1 MTYADFP
8 SSEGPREKRAPSG
21 PRQPGRG
28 GAFGPTVVVLLIL
41 AGVVVSLAEVWTDVL
56 WYDQLGFTRVFWTEW
71 LARSLLFVL
80 GFLLMGG
87 IVGLNT
93 LLAYR
98 SRRAYVPVGAAD
110 RNLEQYRQQLAPLR
124 RVVFLAIVG
133 FSGLFM
139 GATLGG
145 QWRSVLLWLNRV
157 PFGVSDPQFSL
168 DVSFFV
174 FTLPFLRLVLS
185 AVMWTVATS
194 IFAAAAVHYLYG
206 AIVFT
211 PRLSVARPARIQIAV
226 LAAIL
231 TFLGALSLWLDRY
244 SLLVTDGDKFSG
256 AGYSAVNATMPGKA
270 ILAGIA
276 VVVGILFI
284 VAAARGTW
292 RLPVVG
298 LALMIVSSIVVGGVY
313 PAVVQRFQV
322 DPNAVETESPFIQR
336 NIDAT
341 LAAYGLENIE
351 RQRYSARTDTEAGQ
365 LREDSESTAS
375 IRLLDPTI
383 VDQTFRQYQQNR
395 QYYDFP
401 DTLAVDRYTFD
412 GESHDTVIAVREL
425 NQDGLGT
432 AQRTWVNDHTVY
444 THGYGVAAAYGNR
457 TAADGQPQFFERGVP
472 STGALGDYEQRVYFG
487 EDSPTYSIVGAPE
500 GTAPWEFDYPDDNA
514 ENQYVSYTFQGD
526 GGPSVGNFFNKVLY
540 AVKFQS
546 FNILF
551 SDRVTSESQI
561 LYDRDPRQRVSEVA
575 PFLTLDGRTYPA
587 VIDSDD
593 DPETPK
599 DLVWIVDGYT
609 TSNDYPYSAR
619 EVLEDATLT
628 SLGAQAQM
636 LTPVEQ
642 VNYIRNSVK
651 ATVNA
656 YDGSVTLYEWDA
668 EDPVLKAWKGVFPGI
683 LRQTSEISGDLMS
696 HLRYPEDLFKVQRE
710 LLTRYHVDDA
720 ASFYQ
725 GTDFWANPSDPTSGE
740 SVPQP
745 PYYMT
750 LKMPG
755 AEVATFSL
763 TSSFIPGGQ
772 SGRQILTGFL
782 AVDAEPGNTAGVIA
796 DGYGTMRLLELPRDL
811 TVPGPGQVQNLFNA
825 NPTVSQ
831 QLNLLEQ
838 NASQVLR
845 GNLLTLPVGGGLLY
859 VQPVY
864 TQSARGTQVPLLHRV
879 LVSFGDEIGFAPT
892 LTEALDQVFEGDSGA
907 ATADGGVVQ
916 PDGDGG
922 EPVETTAEE
931 DLRAALEA
939 AARAMRDADAAL
951 AEGDWTAYGA
961 AQNRLDA
968 ALQDAIDAEARIS
981 GEVPVGTEL
990 PADTT
995 EESTAGETTVEP
1007 MP

>member
-8 SSEGPREKRAPSG
+8 SSERPRAPRPPAG
-21 PRQPGRG
+21 GRLPGRG
-28 GAFGPTVVVLLIL
+28 GAFGPTVVVLLVL
-41 AGVVVSLAEVWTDVL
+41 AGVVVALAEVWTDVL
-56 WYDQLGFTRVFWTEW
+56 WFAQLGYTRVFWTEW
-71 LARSLLFVL
+71 LVRAALFAL
-80 GFLLMGG
+80 GFLLMGVT
-87 IVGLNT
+87 VGLNT
-93 LLAYR
+93 LFAYR
-98 SRRAYVPVGAAD
+98 ARRTYVPVGATD
-110 RNLEQYRQQLAPLR
+110 RNLEMYRQQLAPLR

-133 FSGLFM
+133 FTGLFM
-139 GATLGG
+139 GASLAG
-145 QWRSVLLWLNRV
+145 QWRTVLLWLNRV
-157 PFGVSDPQFSL
+157 AFDVSDPHFGL
-168 DVSFFV
+168 DVGFFV

-185 AVMWTVATS
+185 TLMWTVTTSLIAAT
-194 IFAAAAVHYLYG
+194 AVHYLYG
-206 AIVFT
+206 AVAFT
-211 PRLSVARPARIQIAV
+211 PRFSIARPARVQIAT
-226 LAAIL
+226 LAAL
-231 TFLGALSLWLDRY
+231 LAVLGAISLWLDRY
-244 SLLVTDGDKFSG
+244 SLLLADGEKFAG
-256 AGYSAVNATMPGKA
+256 AGYAAVNAVMPGKA

-276 VVVGILFI
+276 VVVAVLFVI
-284 VAAARGTW
+284 AAVRGMW

-322 DPNAVETESPFIQR
+322 DPNAVETETLYIQR

-341 LAAYGLENIE
+341 LAAYGMRDIE
-351 RQRYSARTDTEAGQ
+351 KQRYSARTDTEAGQ

-395 QYYDFP
+395 QYYNFP

-425 NQDGLGT
+425 FQDGLGA

-472 STGALGDYEQRVYFG
+472 STGSLGAYEQRVYFG
-487 EDSPTYSIVGAPE
+487 ENSPTYSIVGAPE
-500 GTAPWEFDYPDDNA
+500 GTPPWEFDYPDDNA
-514 ENQYVSYTFQGD
+514 PNQYVSYTFQGD
-526 GGPSVGNFFNKVLY
+526 GGPSVGNLFTQVLY
-540 AVKFQS
+540 AIKFQS

-561 LYDRDPRQRVSEVA
+561 LYDRDPRQRVAEVA

-587 VIDSDD
+587 VVDSDD
-593 DPETPK
+593 DPDTPK
-599 DLVWIVDGYT
+599 DLLWIVDAYT

-619 EVLEDATLT
+619 ALLQDATLT
-628 SLGAQAQM
+628 SLGAQGQM
-636 LTPVEQ
+636 FAPVTR
-642 VNYIRNSVK
+642 VNYMRNAVK

-668 EDPVLKAWKGVFPGI
+668 QDPVLRAWKDVFPGVI
-683 LRQTSEISGDLMS
+683 KPTAEISGDLMA

-720 ASFYQ
+720 ASFYS
-725 GTDFWANPSDPTSGE
+725 GNDFWANPNDPTAGE
-740 SVPQP
+740 AVPQP

-755 AEVATFSL
+755 TEKASFSL
-763 TSSFIPGGQ
+763 TTSFIPGGQ

-782 AVDAEPGNTAGVIA
+782 AVDAEPGNEAGKIA
-796 DGYGTMRLLELPRDL
+796 ESYGTMRLLELPRDL

-825 NPTVSQ
+825 NPTVST

-892 LTEALDQVFEGDSGA
+892 LSEALDQVFEGDSGA
-907 ATADGGVVQ
+907 ATADGGTVQ
-916 PDGDGG
+916 PGDGG
-922 EPVETTAEE
+922 VPPETTAEE
-931 DLRAALEA
+931 DLRAALA
-939 AARAMRDADAAL
+939 AASQAIRDGQAAL
-951 AEGDWTAYGA
+951 AEGNWAAYGA

-968 ALQDAIDAEARIS
+968 ALRAAIEAEARIS
-981 GEVPVGTEL
+981 GSVPVEAPEGDQTQ
-990 PADTT
+990 
-995 EESTAGETTVEP
+995 VEP
-1007 MP
+1007 TP